1 MYHGGSPLNAEK
13 FYKLKKKYK
22 FIFIEDSCHALGS
35 AYKAGNKRYQIGSCK
50 HSDIST
56 FSLHPL
62 KTITTGEGGIV
73 TTNNKYLSEKIKKIV
88 SHGIVR
94 TNNHWIYNVEL
105 NGMNLRMNDFQC
117 ALGISQLKKIG
128 LFLKKRKSIYN
139 NYHKFLSHIKEII
152 LPKIP
157 GKYFSAN
164 HLFMIILKNFDLK
177 KKNRFIKYMLKKK
190 IVVQYHYI
198 PIYKFK
204 IFNDKYNVKN
214 SNIFYKTAISLPIYY
229 DLDVEKQKYISNCIK
244 EFFKK

>member
-1 MYHGGSPLNAEK
+1 M
-13 FYKLKKKYK
+13 
-22 FIFIEDSCHALGS
+22 
-35 AYKAGNKRYQIGSCK
+35 
-50 HSDIST
+50 
-56 FSLHPL
+56 
-62 KTITTGEGGIV
+62 
-73 TTNNKYLSEKIKKIV
+73 
-88 SHGIVR
+88 
-94 TNNHWIYNVEL
+94 
-105 NGMNLRMNDFQC
+105 
-117 ALGISQLKKIG
+117 
-128 LFLKKRKSIYN
+128 
-139 NYHKFLSHIKEII
+139 SHIKEII

-244 EFFKK
+244 EFLKIKTISLFLFIVPFNWTYKIF